1 MRLRL
6 RLKPLSRQGS
16 DGKINHHR
24 LNLMSN
30 PRRVKSPP
38 IIRYNMTEEE
48 LEIVIN
54 HLIDSK
60 NGGIYGYRTS
70 MWNA

>member
-1 MRLRL
+1 
-6 RLKPLSRQGS
+6 
-16 DGKINHHR
+16 
-24 LNLMSN
+24 MSN
-30 PRRVKSPP
+30 PKGVKGSLFF
-38 IIRYNMTEEE
+38 RYNMTEEE